1 MALNVRELSKH
12 FRTNTAVDTVSFD
25 VSPGEVV
32 GLIGPNGAGK
42 STTMKIIT
50 GQLLSDSGTVC
61 VDGSDVRIES
71 RKSRLRT
78 GYVPQEINLYPFLTG
93 REHMEFVAGVKGL
106 DLRKQPDLIDNEL
119 SRFGLEEAQ
128 HRMAR
133 EYSEGMSRKL
143 SIALALLGDPALLVL
158 DECLTG
164 LDPRAAAEVKATIAS
179 QRERGTAILLV
190 SHMLEVLER
199 ICTRILVMNRGKLV
213 AELRESEIK
222 ALLASGGTLEE
233 YFLQHTH

>member
-1 MALNVRELSKH
+1 
-12 FRTNTAVDTVSFD
+12 
-25 VSPGEVV
+25 
-32 GLIGPNGAGK
+32 
-42 STTMKIIT
+42 
-50 GQLLSDSGTVC
+50 
-61 VDGSDVRIES
+61 
-71 RKSRLRT
+71 
-78 GYVPQEINLYPFLTG
+78 
-93 REHMEFVAGVKGL
+93 
-106 DLRKQPDLIDNEL
+106 
-119 SRFGLEEAQ
+119 
-128 HRMAR
+128 MAR

-164 LDPRAAAEVKATIAS
+164 LDPRAAAEVKATIAT

-213 AELRESEIK
+213 AELAENELKES
-222 ALLASGGTLEE
+222 LASGVTLEE